1 MIDPSIQEFLESGF
15 ESMYSGKWKS
25 IFPGASIIETDEVG
39 ILVIHDWEDQHL
51 AFAAGVL
58 SGVTLS
64 PDLVRAV
71 GNLNHNIVLGA
82 YVMGEG
88 QPGHWSIT
96 YAIKLRYNWLDRSTA
111 SAQLI
116 LDSLKNVPAFVDR
129 GISELSPKFGGE
141 PWGVPGGWYLALMDN
156 F

>member
-1 MIDPSIQEFLESGF
+1 MIDLSIQEYLESGF

-25 IFPGASIIETDEVG
+25 IFPGASAIETDGIG
-39 ILVIHDWEDQHL
+39 ILVIHDREHEHL

-58 SGVTLS
+58 SGVTFS
-64 PDLVRAV
+64 PDLVRDV
-71 GNLNHNIVLGA
+71 GRLNHNVVLGA
-82 YVMGEG
+82 YVLSEG
-88 QPGHWSIT
+88 QPGYWSIT

-116 LDSLKNVPAFVDR
+116 LDALKNVPAFANL
-129 GISELSPKFGGE
+129 GIGELSPKFGGE
-141 PWGVPGGWYLALMDN
+141 PWGTPVGWDLALMDN